1 MARKPLTKAQKAK
14 KRFFYWKYRKAHP
27 ERYQKPKGL
36 TYYKPM
42 SKDEARAAEKAGISN
57 DEYRYE
63 QACSWAILMGEPL
76 PDKRRFMDELSKR
89 RAKK

>member
-14 KRFFYWKYRKAHP
+14 KRFFYWKYRKAHL

-42 SKDEARAAEKAGISN
+42 SKDETRAAKKAGISN
-57 DEYRYE
+57 DEYRYK
-63 QACSWAILMGEPL
+63 QACSWAILMDEQL
-76 PDKRRFMDELSKR
+76 PDKKQFMTDLAKR
-89 RAKK
+89 RARK